1 MLVKLTDL
9 EADRRVG
16 RDGRYHPHRTVRRRR
31 RRHRHILVRKGRRRR
46 PVDVAVVGLT
56 VHGGEG
62 AVLPVVA
69 AASFVEA
76 ASEAGQAGAQRSET
90 VL

>member
-16 RDGRYHPHRTVRRRR
+16 RDGRYHPHRTVRRSRR
-31 RRHRHILVRKGRRRR
+31 ALVRKGRRRR

-56 VHGGEG
+56 VRGRVGGG
-62 AVLPVVA
+62 AGPVVA

-76 ASEAGQAGAQRSET
+76 VSEAGQAGAQRSEA

>member
-16 RDGRYHPHRTVRRRR
+16 RDGRYHPHRTVRRSRR
-31 RRHRHILVRKGRRRR
+31 ALVRKGRRRR